1 MDRRER
7 LQARYETAR
16 DALLLDRETEGPRQ
30 KGERKAARRAA
41 GKHRRMDLW
50 KGMGKAVGKMAILV
64 AVLLGILFLVFRLFP
79 EVRTQTYNGMIDAW
93 ESRFDRPAH
102 LPSNGPVPEVK
113 EISLAWIPDGFV
125 LEDEMFAEGA
135 WRWQYYINAAE
146 NADLFVEKMIPQK
159 ITIDTEDAGIEE
171 IRVQRYQAKLITE
184 DACVTVFWAN
194 QDNGRVYCIMAE
206 GVPKEDVL
214 KVAEGFT

>member
-41 GKHRRMDLW
+41 GKHRRRDLW

-79 EVRTQTYNGMIDAW
+79 EVRTQLQHQIDIGN
-93 ESRFDRPAH
+93 FQ
-102 LPSNGPVPEVK
+102 GPWG
-113 EISLAWIPDGFV
+113 SGF
-125 LEDEMFAEGA
+125 
-135 WRWQYYINAAE
+135 QI
-146 NADLFVEKMIPQK
+146 
-159 ITIDTEDAGIEE
+159 
-171 IRVQRYQAKLITE
+171 VQE
-184 DACVTVFWAN
+184 HF
-194 QDNGRVYCIMAE
+194 
-206 GVPKEDVL
+206 
-214 KVAEGFT
+214 